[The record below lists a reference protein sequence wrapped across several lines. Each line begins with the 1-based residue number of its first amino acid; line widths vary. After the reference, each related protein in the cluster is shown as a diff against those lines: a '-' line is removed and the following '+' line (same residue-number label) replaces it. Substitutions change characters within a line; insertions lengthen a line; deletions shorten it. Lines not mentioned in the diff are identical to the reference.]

1 MKFFIALIVL
11 FYVNSLFSFND
22 KSVVIEIGKDK
33 VTLGELKHAYEKNL
47 NNSDKGLL
55 SLNKKEFN
63 NFLNLYTDYKL
74 KVLDAIDKGFLNDTS
89 VLNEIKMNRDLIAK
103 SFYLD
108 KVFETPHVNEILA
121 NRMKEFRFAYIIIP
135 YNSDSIEGNS
145 KLKAFEAIARIKKG
159 EDFGEIAGLY
169 SKDLKSSKN
178 GGEVE
183 SWVTGGQLQKHLEIP
198 LLSLKPG
205 EVYPSVIETSYG
217 YFIVKLID
225 IKQRKYY
232 KGGHILVQLNG
243 TTPEDTLKAYDKM
256 KMIKSE
262 LKKGVEFEKLAKEF
276 SEDVSTKDSGGVFS
290 YWYSRAT
297 GFENNGSPLDK
308 QFEDA
313 FIPLKVNEV
322 SDIVVS
328 RYGLHLIK
336 KYGEKNI
343 DPNEEVKKAKELYK
357 KVYYKNDLATF
368 TDSLATAFGY
378 VLFDNIRDDFQKY
391 LDTTKTNLGDRWADS
406 VPKDFY
412 NKKLFSFN
420 NKFYTISNFIDES
433 NTKRELKGFVLSD
446 EGIGLATK
454 KMIEEEMFNLAT
466 KNLEKDYLEFAALS
480 EEFKNGTLLF
490 KAEDIEVWK
499 KNKLDSSIAKTYYDS
514 TKSNYKTNWEYELY
528 EIFQFSEKNIQIM
541 LDKLTNGEDF
551 ETLAS
556 LETQREGFREK
567 KGYRGILD
575 AGNDALA
582 KKIDP
587 EKIELNKVYG
597 PIELDRGFSLVK
609 CVKKSSPRVMTFE
622 EAFPFISPKVLE
634 ITQNNLKN
642 EWLYKV
648 RQKHQVIINN
658 KVINE
663 IYK

>member
-262 LKKGVEFEKLAKEF
+262 LKKGVEFEK
-276 SEDVSTKDSGGVFS
+276 
-290 YWYSRAT
+290 
-297 GFENNGSPLDK
+297 
-308 QFEDA
+308 
-313 FIPLKVNEV
+313 
-322 SDIVVS
+322 
-328 RYGLHLIK
+328 
-336 KYGEKNI
+336 
-343 DPNEEVKKAKELYK
+343 
-357 KVYYKNDLATF
+357 
-368 TDSLATAFGY
+368 
-378 VLFDNIRDDFQKY
+378 
-391 LDTTKTNLGDRWADS
+391 
-406 VPKDFY
+406 
-412 NKKLFSFN
+412 
-420 NKFYTISNFIDES
+420 IS
-433 NTKRELKGFVLSD
+433 
-446 EGIGLATK
+446 
-454 KMIEEEMFNLAT
+454 
-466 KNLEKDYLEFAALS
+466 
-480 EEFKNGTLLF
+480 
-490 KAEDIEVWK
+490 
-499 KNKLDSSIAKTYYDS
+499 
-514 TKSNYKTNWEYELY
+514 
-528 EIFQFSEKNIQIM
+528 
-541 LDKLTNGEDF
+541 
-551 ETLAS
+551 
-556 LETQREGFREK
+556 
-567 KGYRGILD
+567 
-575 AGNDALA
+575 
-582 KKIDP
+582 
-587 EKIELNKVYG
+587 
-597 PIELDRGFSLVK
+597 
-609 CVKKSSPRVMTFE
+609 
-622 EAFPFISPKVLE
+622 
-634 ITQNNLKN
+634 
-642 EWLYKV
+642 
-648 RQKHQVIINN
+648 
-658 KVINE
+658 
-663 IYK
+663 